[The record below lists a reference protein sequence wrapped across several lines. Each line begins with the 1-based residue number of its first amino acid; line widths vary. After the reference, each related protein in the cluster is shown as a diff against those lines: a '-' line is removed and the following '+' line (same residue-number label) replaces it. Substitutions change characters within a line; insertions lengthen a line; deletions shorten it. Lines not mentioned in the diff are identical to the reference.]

1 MPSKKY
7 ITIYTRSDYGRI
19 AAAIGH
25 SAVDIM
31 AYANKFE
38 AAAMWYR
45 LAKRRPRRM
54 PRSKLLE
61 KMDSITKNARRILKR
76 LGTDDPEEASVV
88 GDARRLLKNLGI
100 DDPKEAP
107 DGPGNSEI
115 LEALALFDGDL
126 DEDPVIEATRRI
138 GRLADNVRAVQATHD
153 LDRQAEIVDA
163 KEAARELE
171 RRASKAFRNLKEKGD
186 TYENDGEV
194 VKVNVVPEGNSG
206 DVAIND
212 WIVAMMGLYEEI
224 TGQPA
229 RTSVV
234 KPGQPNEGAAT
245 GPLVGFLKAAGMPL
259 KLGLDED
266 ALRSRV
272 RTIRKTPRHP
282 D

>member
-61 KMDSITKNARRILKR
+61 KMDSITKN
-76 LGTDDPEEASVV
+76 
-88 GDARRLLKNLGI
+88 ARRLLKNLGI